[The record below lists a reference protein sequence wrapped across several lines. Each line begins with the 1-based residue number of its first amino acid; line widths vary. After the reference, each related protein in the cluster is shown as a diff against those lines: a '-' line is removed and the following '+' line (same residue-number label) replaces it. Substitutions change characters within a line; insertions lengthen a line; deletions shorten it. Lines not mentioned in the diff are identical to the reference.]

1 MQLQEVNDRAHLHRS
16 WFSSYKFKLV
26 ENITQVKTLVDH
38 CISRGLYS
46 LDLETTGL
54 NNKIYPDSY
63 FNDGKTTR
71 FGIRTVDKIVGICMS
86 FDGTNGYY
94 LPLSHNPLFDSAD
107 SVNLPWDE
115 TWEEFIRLAHSKA
128 KPILHNSRFD
138 FEFFYAV
145 TGKDY
150 WEKDDYEDIFFLAKV
165 ISPLK
170 STPSGL
176 KPLMKQ
182 LFNSDPIELDELFTP
197 EMQKMLLREGKRLD
211 FSRLHPKEGLEYGC
225 QDGIFT
231 YKCFPALK
239 EKMDGHDQVI
249 YNLEKSFCNVIR
261 KLERNRVHLDRSKVN
276 ELLDESNKEIEAF
289 GDIIRE
295 AIESKTGKSGKWLSL
310 NIGSPKQLSQAI
322 LTDPEGLKLKP
333 TLEMLSQNEG
343 GDSLAGGDDDD
354 NDKSGEEVQYTL
366 KDEALKSLD
375 KAYGSKFQVKIQ
387 DREKTE
393 SIFALVI
400 EWRHYLKMKGSFME
414 PLQKAMDLN
423 DDVRPNFN
431 QIGTDT
437 TRLSAKAGKIEDG
450 YSGINFQ
457 GIPRDSDD
465 DKPELFKRIRE
476 CIIPRP
482 GWVLVKLDYA
492 GEELR
497 VITNMS
503 GDKVWTNSFL
513 NGDGDVHKITAMSLF
528 GKSEVS
534 KDERGRGKKS
544 NFAIIYGGGAG
555 AVQRN
560 IGNTMEEAQRGMDNL
575 RNDVPE
581 LMGFIEHQK
590 RFARKHKCVYTAYG
604 RRIPIPTIDS
614 PIPGIKRKAERCAI
628 NYTIQATSA
637 DVLKFAMCYVDKNIR
652 KLGWEDRVRYIL
664 TVHDEVVYEIR
675 PEYVMEIIP
684 KLDEWMV
691 FPWKVKKVHGRE
703 WVVPLETEPGVD
715 INWRARFDFFRM
727 VNGIVPIDKKT
738 IVNGEYVGKLKKDE
752 FFENGRIY
760 QKIPD
765 ILKHCIFKKGPQNS
779 NSTVESSVPTAN
791 SESPSIQPVQSTQ
804 SVETPPKFEG
814 PVSEPAHVSISDDF
828 GTDLDLVESKIPES
842 KPESIQPEYKPT
854 EPKKEIPEADVMRW
868 TFRAVPSKYNANKLN
883 AICVLAEGNTPLR
896 VIGSNDEVLVHE
908 KDGPR
913 VNREEFITLCKLFGL
928 G

>member
-1 MQLQEVNDRAHLHRS
+1 MQLQEVNDRAHIHRA

-26 ENITQVKTLVDH
+26 ENISQVKTLIDH

-46 LDLETTGL
+46 LDFETTGL

-63 FNDGKTTR
+63 FKDGMKTK
-71 FGIRTVDKIVGICMS
+71 FGIRTIDKVVGVCMS

-94 LPLSHNPLFDSAD
+94 LPVSHKPLFDTDD

-115 TWEEFIRLAHSKA
+115 TWDEFIRLVNSKA

-138 FEFFYAV
+138 FEFLYPL
-145 TGKDY
+145 TGRDY
-150 WEKDDYEDIFFLAKV
+150 WEKEEYEDIFFLAKI

-170 STPSGL
+170 TTPSGL

-182 LFNSDPIELDELFTP
+182 LFNADPIDLDELFTP
-197 EMQKMLLREGKRLD
+197 EMSKMMKREGKRLD

-231 YKCFPALK
+231 YKCLPVLK
-239 EKMDGHDQVI
+239 EKLDGQDPTI

-261 KLERNRVHLDRSKVN
+261 KLERNRVHLDRAKVN
-276 ELLDESNKEIEAF
+276 ELLDESNREIEVF

-295 AIESKTGKSGKWLSL
+295 AIEVKTGKTGRWLSL
-310 NIGSPKQLSQAI
+310 NVGSPKQLSQAL
-322 LTDPEGLKLKP
+322 LTDAEGLKLKP
-333 TLEMLSQNEG
+333 TVEMLSQNEG
-343 GDSLAGGDDDD
+343 GDSGGDDDD
-354 NDKSGEEVQYTL
+354 SSDSGGDEIQYTL

-375 KAYGSKFQVKIQ
+375 KVYGSKYQVKIPG
-387 DREKTE
+387 REKTE
-393 SIFALVI
+393 SIFFLII
-400 EWRHYLKMKGSFME
+400 EWRHYLKMKGSYME
-414 PLQKAMDLN
+414 PLQEAMDDN

-503 GDKVWTNSFL
+503 GDKVWTNSFMH
-513 NGDGDVHKITAMSLF
+513 GDGDVHKITAMSLF
-528 GKSEVS
+528 GKSEVT
-534 KDERGRGKKS
+534 KDERGRGKRS

-555 AVQRN
+555 AIQRN

-575 RNDVPE
+575 RSDVPE
-581 LMGFIEHQK
+581 LMGYIEHQK
-590 RFARKHKCVYTAYG
+590 RFARKHKCIYTAFG
-604 RRIPIPTIDS
+604 RKIPIPTIDS

-628 NYTIQATSA
+628 NYTIQATAA

-652 KLGWEDRVRYIL
+652 KLGWEDRVKYIL

-675 PEYVMEIIP
+675 PEYVMEIVP
-684 KLDEWMV
+684 KLNEWMV

-727 VNGIVPIDKKT
+727 VDGIAPIDKKS
-738 IVNGEYVGKLKKDE
+738 IVNGKYTGKLKSDE
-752 FFENGRIY
+752 FFENGKIY

-765 ILKHCIFKKGPQNS
+765 ILKHCVFKKTSMGSDDISGHSMP
-779 NSTVESSVPTAN
+779 AN
-791 SESPSIQPVQSTQ
+791 SDSIQSNQEHTAPVEQKQ
-804 SVETPPKFEG
+804 PQDEQNVLIGE
-814 PVSEPAHVSISDDF
+814 SISDFPIDVDV
-828 GTDLDLVESKIPES
+828 TPINSIVPSQAVPDPYSQTIRSEPIIQNNASES
-842 KPESIQPEYKPT
+842 
-854 EPKKEIPEADVMRW
+854 DVIRW
-868 TFRAVPSKYNANKLN
+868 TLRALPNKYNANKLN
-883 AICVLAEGNTPLR
+883 AICILAEGNSPLR
-896 VIGSNDEVLVHE
+896 VIDKNDQILVHE
-908 KDGPR
+908 NDGPK
-913 VNREEFITLCKLFGL
+913 VNREEFLLLVRLFGL